1 MGRSGG
7 IRGGNIYKKMKN
19 MLRHLLLFES
29 YNRSFRTPDFHV
41 MPKSIDKNKLYLV
54 SISTGDGDLF
64 YIVADYNLLVR
75 IYDTM
80 NYRLIIGTII
90 AFHAL
95 VKGTGSNWGNLDEN
109 LFDRISILDVSNK
122 FGPPIDVWVALDD
135 SNSIFKKISDIK
147 KGRSGVND
155 MVSGPMIGVAYFD
168 EGRKTEL
175 SDIVFDKDTPSNAV
189 LDVIYGDGDKSFYVE
204 FSEINS
210 GIVLPHAANEFNF
223 DNLIFDMDYVLDQY
237 LTSDSEDL
245 DYLGFRD
252 FNDDQVDEIMGYLI
266 NNDASKNVIDK
277 VKLLFPQIDN
287 REGVEYYYFDWY
299 QAKINIKRRIGW
311 SEDNGTLVDSHP
323 ISIPVSLFDIVME
336 KLPKSR
342 EEYINMINATG
353 QDEIDKMYS
362 AMDRKLEYRVDRS
375 TVFMYAMYPNLKS
388 VKKSKKRRVMKLWK
402 DITKQKISNA
412 SDFAV
417 WCLVFSGVDIL

>member
-1 MGRSGG
+1 M
-7 IRGGNIYKKMKN
+7 
-19 MLRHLLLFES
+19 
-29 YNRSFRTPDFHV
+29 
-41 MPKSIDKNKLYLV
+41 
-54 SISTGDGDLF
+54 
-64 YIVADYNLLVR
+64 
-75 IYDTM
+75 
-80 NYRLIIGTII
+80 
-90 AFHAL
+90 
-95 VKGTGSNWGNLDEN
+95 
-109 LFDRISILDVSNK
+109 
-122 FGPPIDVWVALDD
+122 
-135 SNSIFKKISDIK
+135 
-147 KGRSGVND
+147 
-155 MVSGPMIGVAYFD
+155 
-168 EGRKTEL
+168 
-175 SDIVFDKDTPSNAV
+175 
-189 LDVIYGDGDKSFYVE
+189 
-204 FSEINS
+204 
-210 GIVLPHAANEFNF
+210 
-223 DNLIFDMDYVLDQY
+223 
-237 LTSDSEDL
+237 